1 MFALDCPNWKEQ
13 HGCEDGLTK
22 DLCKKTC
29 EQCGQLHEGLG
40 HSDRVDVDD
49 VQCKI
54 LKDGGKL

>member
-29 EQCGQLHEGLG
+29 EQCGQLHEGQG
-40 HSDRVDVDD
+40 HSDCVDVDD